1 MKSQKNVFTD
11 SSDSEE
17 EEYEKCDHE
26 YSVKLYGLMT
36 CLTCGLQMEDLAQFV
51 PEGEFEYRVM
61 PQKGS
66 DDSHDLVKTIFE
78 DLILNLSYPQITI
91 ENSLERLLKTCETYM
106 LPDDTL
112 VEEGKRKHPFRVSAR
127 PEGLC
132 AALLW
137 REALV
142 HKLPLTMTGF
152 SREIDVPRTT
162 IVGAFKQLDDYS
174 VLHVSKPGR
183 PRKKQ

>member
-1 MKSQKNVFTD
+1 MNEYNKKEMENQINYYD
-11 SSDSEE
+11 SDSESE
-17 EEYEKCDHE
+17 EGEYEKCDHE
-26 YSVKLYGLMT
+26 YTVRLYGVMT

-51 PEGEFEYRVM
+51 PEGGFEYRVM
-61 PQKGS
+61 PQKKT
-66 DDSHDLVKTIFE
+66 DDLRDMIRTIFE
-78 DLILNLSYPQITI
+78 DLVLNLSYPQITV

-106 LPDDTL
+106 LPDNIL

-142 HKLPLTMTGF
+142 HKLPL
-152 SREIDVPRTT
+152 
-162 IVGAFKQLDDYS
+162 
-174 VLHVSKPGR
+174 
-183 PRKKQ
+183 